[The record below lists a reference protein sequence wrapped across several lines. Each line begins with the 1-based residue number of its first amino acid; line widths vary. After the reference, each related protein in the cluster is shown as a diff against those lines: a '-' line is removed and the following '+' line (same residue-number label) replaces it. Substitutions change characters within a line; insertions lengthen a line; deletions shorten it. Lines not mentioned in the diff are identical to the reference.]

1 MDWEVAIKMAIMRF
15 DTQQFQES
23 ISTNKHMKELIPTLK
38 EINRLGL
45 LTIESQPGKHVN
57 YKHFLTNEDV
67 EYSEK
72 AFIAGF
78 MQEELAEKFIQ
89 YFNIN
94 TDKFAMAITIAGN
107 EVDMSV
113 KLDFPMRIIK
123 NKFQLTTEVHKH
135 MSTSVPVDWF
145 MVKRSHL
152 FISPREN
159 LVYLYCFDNKWNRL
173 GNAEDGLFTD
183 VLKAMNFLDKLRKN
197 KNNV

>member
-23 ISTNKHMKELIPTLK
+23 ISTNKHMKELVPTLK

-72 AFIAGF
+72 SFIAGF
-78 MQEELAEKFIQ
+78 MQEEMAAKFIQ

-123 NKFQLTTEVHKH
+123 NKFQCTTEVHKH
-135 MSTSVPVDWF
+135 MSTSVPIDWF

-173 GNAEDGLFTD
+173 GNEKDGLFTD
-183 VLKAMNFLDKLRKN
+183 VLKAMTFIDKLQKD
-197 KNNV
+197 

>member
-1 MDWEVAIKMAIMRF
+1 MAIMRF

-78 MQEELAEKFIQ
+78 MQEELATKFIQ

-123 NKFQLTTEVHKH
+123 NKFQCTTEVHKH
-135 MSTSVPVDWF
+135 MSTSVPIDWF

-183 VLKAMNFLDKLRKN
+183 VLNALTFIDNILKKN